1 MNSTLA
7 YLRSHRS
14 WLVENVSASGTWP
27 GAYVATAGSEAAGAD
42 RRVIFTLAPLAGS
55 PQALTYAGLVDFRG
69 AHLPTRLN
77 KPKVIVLQKSDAGV
91 IVVGPETS
99 EGFALACTSAGQA
112 SAIVD
117 LWIVE
122 LGRDD

>member
-14 WLVENVSASGTWP
+14 WLVENVSVSGTWP
-27 GAYVATAGSEAAGAD
+27 GAYVALAGSEAAGAE
-42 RRVIFTLAPLAGS
+42 RRVVFAIAPLGGA
-55 PQALTYAGLVDFRG
+55 PQSLSYAGLVDFRG
-69 AHLPTRLN
+69 AHLPARLN

-91 IVVGPETS
+91 IVVGPETP
-99 EGFALACTSAGQA
+99 EGFSIACTSPARVLAQ
-112 SAIVD
+112 VD